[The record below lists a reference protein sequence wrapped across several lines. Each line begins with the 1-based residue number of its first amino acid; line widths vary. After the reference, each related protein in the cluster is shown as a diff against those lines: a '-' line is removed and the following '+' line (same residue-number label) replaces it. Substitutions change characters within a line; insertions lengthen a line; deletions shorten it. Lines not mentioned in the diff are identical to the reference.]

1 MRARRSVA
9 VATAALAVVV
19 VGAVTVDAVNASGVE
34 ADVSTRIRPATP
46 GVAAPSVMI
55 GGGPTSRWT
64 GPETLASASIRVE
77 GVTRPGLGPVAVE
90 ATVTDLHVP
99 GDRSADMT
107 ADAVSVSV
115 QISGDSLGP
124 ALGMRDVLVG
134 ASDDPSLA
142 GGVEHRARV
151 TGTLEGTDTRVSAIV
166 DLVVDDRGAHLV
178 PVEAATGPSGLPE
191 QDPGLA
197 LRRTALTFSPD
208 VLPLGIAVETLT
220 VRGGTITAGGTGG
233 PGTTPLGDLARP
245 DH

>member
-19 VGAVTVDAVNASGVE
+19 VGAVTVDSVNASRVE
-34 ADVSTRIRPATP
+34 ADVSTRIRAATP

-55 GGGPTSRWT
+55 GGGPTSRWS
-64 GPETLASASIRVE
+64 GPETLASASIRAE
-77 GVTRPGLGPVAVE
+77 GVSRPGLGPVAVE
-90 ATVTDLHVP
+90 AVATGLHVP

-107 ADAVSVSV
+107 AESVTVAVH
-115 QISGDSLGP
+115 ISGDALGP

-151 TGTLEGTDTRVSAIV
+151 TGTLAESGSRVSAIV

-178 PVEAATGPSGLPE
+178 PVAGAPRPPPRPGQCPDHLVLAAAEIG
-191 QDPGLA
+191 
-197 LRRTALTFSPD
+197 
-208 VLPLGIAVETLT
+208 VEPH
-220 VRGGTITAGGTGG
+220 RGG
-233 PGTTPLGDLARP
+233 L
-245 DH
+245 